1 MCLLWFICMFSFC
14 AFSFTLPH
22 LLGQSCRSTLWRWW
36 ARSRE
41 GTWPPL
47 RAPCAGLVGSVRH
60 QPGGGRDDSVLLMVM
75 SVVLLVV
82 MFLLLLLVVMAMA
95 KIFSPL
101 GLAMGRRPR
110 TFVQT
115 LLWKEN
121 DFCAFSFWSKSLVV
135 IWIFDYTPLYT
146 FAHLYMIRVKTT
158 FYILQ

>member
-22 LLGQSCRSTLWRWW
+22 LLGQSCRSTRWRWW

-41 GTWPPL
+41 GTWPLL
-47 RAPCAGLVGSVRH
+47 RAPCAGLVGLVRR
-60 QPGGGRDDSVLLMVM
+60 QPGGGPDDSVLLM
-75 SVVLLVV
+75 VLLVV
-82 MFLLLLLVVMAMA
+82 MFLLWLLVMVMA

-115 LLWKEN
+115 LWKEN

-146 FAHLYMIRVKTT
+146 FAHLYMTRVKTT
-158 FYILQ
+158 F

>member
-1 MCLLWFICMFSFC
+1 MCLLWFICMFSFS

-22 LLGQSCRSTLWRWW
+22 LLGHSCRSTRWRRR

-47 RAPCAGLVGSVRH
+47 RAPCAGLVGLVRR
-60 QPGGGRDDSVLLMVM
+60 QPGGGRDDFVLLM
-75 SVVLLVV
+75 LLVV

-146 FAHLYMIRVKTT
+146 FAHLYMTRVKTT
-158 FYILQ
+158 SNILQ